1 MVGPMSLPEQQH
13 RLAAAA
19 DPHEQD
25 LPANARSLEGAAGE
39 RLHLAAKLG
48 APVEI
53 VVTLRGHVLPPLE
66 SGRGRWRIRTT
77 NGQTTFVAAS
87 VLSVTPFK
95 R

>member
-1 MVGPMSLPEQQH
+1 MVGAMSLPEQRH
-13 RLAAAA
+13 RLAIVAE
-19 DPHEQD
+19 PPEQG
-25 LPANARSLEGAAGE
+25 LPASALSLEGAAGE

-53 VVTLRGHVLPPLE
+53 IVTLRGHVLPPLE